1 MDDIASVSVNGTFV
15 RNIWCEPYKA
25 DITEALSDGQ
35 NVLCIEVTGTWFN
48 RLVYD
53 AAQKEQDRKTWVLK
67 WPSPAEQLRESGL
80 TGPVEIKV
88 MTLSPI
94 Q

>member
-53 AAQKEQDRKTWVLK
+53 AAQKEQDRKTW
-67 WPSPAEQLRESGL
+67 LRESGL

-88 MTLSPI
+88 MTQSPI